1 MVDFKID
8 FNNNLIQIFPNPIQD
23 ELNIIN
29 ANGELILY
37 NSIGQRLKQVNITET
52 TFQLNTNDLKIGTYF
67 LIINKNDGSSFSK
80 TIIK

>member
-1 MVDFKID
+1 M
-8 FNNNLIQIFPNPIQD
+8 IQIFPNPIQD